1 MHLALV
7 VLECF
12 DFFSVGGLD
21 ESKYRSIFSIY
32 VSPTLL
38 VLVVLGWCIK
48 VDDVGYCL
56 ELRLHG
62 IAGLQDYHYV
72 ELSNVEKV
80 DETLELILRQ
90 FRAQHEALQGKSIQ
104 EELYA
109 ICLDYVIGVY
119 HCLAFQYSELQKSK
133 EDNKL
138 LEVRL
143 ALDIVVFESLNY

>member
-1 MHLALV
+1 M
-7 VLECF
+7 
-12 DFFSVGGLD
+12 
-21 ESKYRSIFSIY
+21 
-32 VSPTLL
+32 
-38 VLVVLGWCIK
+38 
-48 VDDVGYCL
+48 
-56 ELRLHG
+56 
-62 IAGLQDYHYV
+62 
-72 ELSNVEKV
+72 EKV
-80 DETLELILRQ
+80 DETLELILGQ